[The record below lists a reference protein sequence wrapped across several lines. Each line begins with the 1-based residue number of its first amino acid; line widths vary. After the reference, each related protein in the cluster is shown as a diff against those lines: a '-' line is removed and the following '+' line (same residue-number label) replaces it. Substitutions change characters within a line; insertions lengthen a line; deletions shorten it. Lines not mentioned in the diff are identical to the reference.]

1 MEKTTFLFWML
12 ASPAIV
18 AGLAW
23 LREQAHGITIREWTA
38 VLYCTLPPPP
48 R

>member
-1 MEKTTFLFWML
+1 MGKTAFLFWM
-12 ASPAIV
+12 
-18 AGLAW
+18 LAW
-23 LREQAHGITIREWTA
+23 LREQARGITIREWTA